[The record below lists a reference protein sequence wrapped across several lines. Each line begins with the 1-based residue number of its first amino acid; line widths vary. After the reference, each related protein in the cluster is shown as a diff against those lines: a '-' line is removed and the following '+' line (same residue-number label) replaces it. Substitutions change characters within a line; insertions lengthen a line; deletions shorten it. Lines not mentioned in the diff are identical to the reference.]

1 MDLQF
6 LEFDC
11 SEDAEGVVCWDALA
25 QPLPRHKQ
33 ALLLEVARV
42 LAWAHG
48 WSPQGPGALEDG
60 ADFDFALQASALQT
74 GQGPQAIDV
83 VFHPDTGNI
92 ACAPHLDD
100 APDTALALGLS
111 LSGTPAFAQAFRAHW
126 GAP

>member
-25 QPLPRHKQ
+25 QPLPRYRQ
-33 ALLLEVARV
+33 ALLNEVASV

-60 ADFDFALQASALQT
+60 ADFDFDLQASALQT
-74 GQGPQAIDV
+74 GQGPKAIDL
-83 VFHPDTGNI
+83 VFHPGTGDI
-92 ACAPHLDD
+92 ACGPLLAD
-100 APDTALALGLS
+100 APDAALALSLS